1 MEDKRYREKVKMKAG
16 RILPV
21 GKQWGHFSCRA
32 GRREARRVNIDSF
45 SLIRI

>member
-21 GKQWGHFSCRA
+21 GKQWGHFSCV
-32 GRREARRVNIDSF
+32 ELEDARRGASILTPF
-45 SLIRI
+45 L